1 MKNIFRVSSIL
12 GTATFL
18 TIITGLVKNKFLALS
33 LGPVGLGVI
42 AQLSS
47 YLNTSNAISSFGMSQ
62 AVTKYVAESHDFAN
76 RYIHLK
82 KILQSAIGVV
92 LSLGLPICLFT
103 ILFSKK
109 LSLVLLNNVT
119 LYTLFVIIAIAVPL
133 QAASQIYISFVQGLK
148 AVKWLASASVFTGI
162 LGLVFLFPLVIF
174 LRITGAAF
182 NIVVLAGIGCCAF
195 LYATRRLIRKEMKEC
210 HSKEPKADP
219 DYLKKIMNFGYLRFI
234 QSCIFPLTIL
244 AVRSLVIRHLGVFSN
259 GIYESA
265 CAFSFLY
272 VPLINNILWSYSY
285 PSYCSSKDN
294 ATLSKEVNQFLKISI
309 FIAVPMIV
317 GIILFRNMLV
327 RLLFSVEFLPAVA
340 LISIVLIGDFLKVL
354 IWPFN
359 VVLMAKDKMK
369 IAVVF
374 ELVWN
379 TAFLI
384 LSFLMISTYKLRGV
398 FIMQNISLSLILLL
412 SYIYVNKK
420 FSVAITRDNLLLSI
434 VSILVIVII
443 SAFKPII

>member
-1 MKNIFRVSSIL
+1 MKKIFKVFSIL
-12 GTATFL
+12 GASTFL

-33 LGPVGLGVI
+33 LGPVGLGIV
-42 AQLSS
+42 AQLTS
-47 YLNTSNAISSFGMSQ
+47 YLNTSNAISSFGMTQ
-62 AVTKYVAESHDFAN
+62 AVTKYVAESHDLSN

-82 KILQSAIGVV
+82 KILQSTIGVV

-103 ILFSKK
+103 IIFSKK
-109 LSLVLLNNVT
+109 LSLVLLNNIN
-119 LYTLFVIIAIAVPL
+119 LYILFIIIAIAVPL
-133 QAASQIYISFVQGLK
+133 QAVSQIYISFVQGLK
-148 AVKWLASASVFTGI
+148 EVKWLASASIFTGI
-162 LGLVFLFPLVIF
+162 VGLVFLFPLVIF
-174 LRITGAAF
+174 FRITGAAF
-182 NIVVLAGIGCCAF
+182 NIVVLAVIGCGAF
-195 LYATRRLIRKEMKEC
+195 LYATRRLIRKEMDACQNKE
-210 HSKEPKADP
+210 SKVHP

-244 AVRSLVIRHLGVFSN
+244 AIRSLVIRHLGAFSN

-294 ATLSKEVNQFLKISI
+294 ATLSKEVNQFLKMSI

-317 GIILFRNMLV
+317 GIILCRNMLV
-327 RLLFSVEFLPAVA
+327 RLLFSAEFLPAVT

-369 IAVVF
+369 TAVFF
-374 ELVWN
+374 EFVWN
-379 TAFLI
+379 MVFLI
-384 LSFLMISTYKLRGV
+384 LSFFLISAYKLRGV
-398 FIMQNISLSLILLL
+398 FIIQNISLLVILFL
-412 SYIYVNKK
+412 SYIYVNRK
-420 FSVAITRDNLLLSI
+420 FSVSITRDNLALSI
-434 VSILVIVII
+434 ASISIIVVI